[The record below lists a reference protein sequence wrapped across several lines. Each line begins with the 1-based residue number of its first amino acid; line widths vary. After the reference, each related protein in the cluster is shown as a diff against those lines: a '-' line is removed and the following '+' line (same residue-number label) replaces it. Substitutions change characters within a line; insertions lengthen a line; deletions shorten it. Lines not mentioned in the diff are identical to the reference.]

1 MNLEAT
7 MNYDKEQGRRTMKL
21 KRLRDAMKI
30 LILMR
35 GLRHVSSGGKFIRD
49 EMNERYAQTIRL
61 R

>member
-1 MNLEAT
+1 MNLGAA
-7 MNYDKEQGRRTMKL
+7 MNYDKEQRRRAMTL

-35 GLRHVSSGGKFIRD
+35 RLRHVSSGGKFIRD